1 VSPAA
6 APAAAVT
13 ASAPGRLELSGAEG
27 GPWLSI
33 AVDRRALCRV
43 EGSSGGVLVESKDA
57 LTRVAAAD
65 VDELVA
71 RSPGSL
77 AAQAL
82 AVCGAPGRLRV
93 VTEWKLPAGSGV
105 DASGALSLAAVA
117 ALKRALGRDLP
128 PEELVTLASEA
139 ARRADGAP
147 SHGVHVAL
155 WGGVL
160 RTRQAGSRLE
170 AERLGVDPGRIEECL
185 MLVDTGAAEA
195 APPALASGATASLTD
210 AIADALRSG
219 RYEDVVELLAREA
232 EGAPASAGQRAVLAV
247 VRSAGGAARPLAG
260 RLVAVWA
267 PPGARG
273 PGRRESVAAAL
284 KEAGLKPL
292 PIRIDLRGLE
302 VE

>member
-6 APAAAVT
+6 PTAAVT
-13 ASAPGRLELSGAEG
+13 ASAPGRLELSGSEG

-43 EGSSGGVLVESKDA
+43 EGGVSGVVVESKDTLA
-57 LTRVAAAD
+57 RLAAAN
-65 VDELVA
+65 VDELVG
-71 RSPGSL
+71 RSPTSL

-82 AVCGAPGRLRV
+82 AVCGAPGGLRV

-117 ALKRALGRDLP
+117 AVGRALGKDLP
-128 PEELVTLASEA
+128 QDDLVALASEA
-139 ARRADGAP
+139 ARRADGAAG
-147 SHGVHVAL
+147 HGVYVAL

-185 MLVDTGAAEA
+185 ILVDAGAADA
-195 APPALASGATASLTD
+195 APPASASPVTALLTD
-210 AIADALRSG
+210 GIADALRGG
-219 RYEDVVELLAREA
+219 RYEDVVELVAREA
-232 EGAPASAGQRAVLAV
+232 EGAPAGEGQRAVLAV

-273 PGRRESVAAAL
+273 PGRRESVSAAL

-292 PIRIDLRGLE
+292 PIRVDLRGLE